1 MIGQGLCFQ
10 LKAKSLN
17 GLGDYEVSMEY
28 LIKSIKC
35 FNDANFPK
43 GIGKVYEI
51 MGGINDIFG
60 DYDLALDNLNRS
72 INMKYEFNDLEDIS
86 RPYAYLGNVYIKL
99 DSIEKAEEN
108 YNLALELSR
117 KNYNL
122 NTESYTQTRLGDLF
136 FKSEK
141 YDQSIASFK
150 RSLKITN
157 IQLNQ
162 WGDVRNLQGI
172 GKGLYKMGNYQE
184 SIVFFNKSVKIANG
198 INDKVGLKNSYEY
211 LYMIYD
217 QYDSIEPAFHFYKLY
232 NLYKD
237 SLFNKKVV
245 SNISLSQIRY
255 KTEQDKLLLKK
266 EQEKKNI
273 ISLKEQEKS
282 DLIIY
287 FGTALIITMICFI
300 VLMFYQLFNTKRKK
314 AKIEI
319 QKLLVEEKNQEKVVL
334 LQN

>member
-1 MIGQGLCFQ
+1 MKSFLYQFILLFFSISFFAQQSKIDSLKNCIEQAENDTVRVNELNELSRFYIYYLPQNAPEYANKAIQIASKINFKIGRAYGYLNLGYHSFRIDDYYASIKWYNKAHELFISDNNLIGQGLCFQ

-117 KNYNL
+117 
-122 NTESYTQTRLGDLF
+122 
-136 FKSEK
+136 
-141 YDQSIASFK
+141 
-150 RSLKITN
+150 
-157 IQLNQ
+157 
-162 WGDVRNLQGI
+162 
-172 GKGLYKMGNYQE
+172 
-184 SIVFFNKSVKIANG
+184 
-198 INDKVGLKNSYEY
+198 
-211 LYMIYD
+211 
-217 QYDSIEPAFHFYKLY
+217 
-232 NLYKD
+232 
-237 SLFNKKVV
+237 
-245 SNISLSQIRY
+245 
-255 KTEQDKLLLKK
+255 
-266 EQEKKNI
+266 
-273 ISLKEQEKS
+273 
-282 DLIIY
+282 
-287 FGTALIITMICFI
+287 
-300 VLMFYQLFNTKRKK
+300 
-314 AKIEI
+314 
-319 QKLLVEEKNQEKVVL
+319 
-334 LQN
+334 

>member
-1 MIGQGLCFQ
+1 
-10 LKAKSLN
+10 
-17 GLGDYEVSMEY
+17 
-28 LIKSIKC
+28 
-35 FNDANFPK
+35 
-43 GIGKVYEI
+43 
-51 MGGINDIFG
+51 
-60 DYDLALDNLNRS
+60 
-72 INMKYEFNDLEDIS
+72 
-86 RPYAYLGNVYIKL
+86 
-99 DSIEKAEEN
+99 
-108 YNLALELSR
+108 
-117 KNYNL
+117 
-122 NTESYTQTRLGDLF
+122 
-136 FKSEK
+136 
-141 YDQSIASFK
+141 
-150 RSLKITN
+150 
-157 IQLNQ
+157 
-162 WGDVRNLQGI
+162 
-172 GKGLYKMGNYQE
+172 
-184 SIVFFNKSVKIANG
+184 VKIANG

-314 AKIEI
+314 AKIEV
-319 QKLLVEEKNQEKVVL
+319 QKLLVEEKNQEITDSISYAQKIQEAL
-334 LQN
+334 LTSDNYIKKCFPDSFVYYQPKDLVSGDFYWMYSNDEYVFFTVFDCTGH